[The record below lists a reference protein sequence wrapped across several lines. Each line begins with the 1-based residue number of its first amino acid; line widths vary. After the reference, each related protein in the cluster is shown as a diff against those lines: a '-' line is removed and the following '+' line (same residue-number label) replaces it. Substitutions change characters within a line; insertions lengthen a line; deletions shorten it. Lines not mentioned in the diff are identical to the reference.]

1 MNSKGIVAI
10 ENKSICMKCLKMDA
24 THTYT
29 IYGRGYGSSFD
40 SMDTKFQCCD
50 ECDKPEYKEWFNEIE
65 TMDGY
70 VETYEHEEKI
80 WDLID
85 SLPLESRELFENSFD
100 GHAWMM
106 EPQDWID
113 YSLGE
118 LPHEKCKEYALY
130 SPKDI
135 EAYKTR
141 FTTCEHV
148 VNVTWNDNSKGSW
161 CPFGVNGS
169 YGQKIDEYGNM
180 HDECT
185 DCKYYK
191 LRESQI
197 KEINGGDLT
206 EWEIYMAAKLKA
218 DEYKYKFEND

>member
-10 ENKSICMKCLKMDA
+10 EDKSICMKCLKKNA

-40 SMDTKFQCCD
+40 SMDTRFQCCD
-50 ECDKPEYKEWFNEIE
+50 ECDKPEYKDWFGE
-65 TMDGY
+65 TEVMNGY

-80 WDLID
+80 RDLIG

-100 GHAWMM
+100 GHAWQM

-141 FTTCEHV
+141 FTTCENV
-148 VNVTWNDNSKGSW
+148 VNVTWSDNSKGSW

-169 YGQKIDEYGNM
+169 YSQKIDEYGNV

-191 LRESQI
+191 LRESTI
-197 KEINGGDLT
+197 KEIHGEDLND
-206 EWEIYMAAKLKA
+206 WEVYMSAKLKV
-218 DEYKYKFEND
+218 DEYKHKFENH

>member
-1 MNSKGIVAI
+1 MNSKGIIAI
-10 ENKSICMKCLKMDA
+10 ADKSICMKCLKSEA
-24 THTYT
+24 TNTYT

-50 ECDKPEYKEWFNEIE
+50 ECDNPEYKEWFNETE

-80 WDLID
+80 WDLIS

-100 GHAWMM
+100 SHAWQM

-113 YSLGE
+113 YSLDE

-148 VNVTWNDNSKGSW
+148 VNVTWDDNSNGSW

-169 YGQKIDEYGNM
+169 YGQKIDEHDNV

-191 LRESQI
+191 LRESAI
-197 KEINGGDLT
+197 KEIDGEDLR
-206 EWEIYMAAKLKA
+206 EWETYMVAKLKV
-218 DEYKYKFEND
+218 DEYKYKFENT